1 MLTETYAEVSKISI
15 FSTVASNM
23 NKTKI
28 AEELMDLVPDFAK
41 ALDKVKSKGVYVIH
55 LLIQRD
61 YDLALSRAA
70 PKRALLKIT
79 AMAAFRQAGAKRTF
93 NRTTSN
99 LTEEH
104 FA

>member
-41 ALDKVKSKGVYVIH
+41 ALDKVKTLDFG
-55 LLIQRD
+55 
-61 YDLALSRAA
+61 
-70 PKRALLKIT
+70 
-79 AMAAFRQAGAKRTF
+79 
-93 NRTTSN
+93 SN
-99 LTEEH
+99 LI
-104 FA
+104 AMSI

>member
-41 ALDKVKSKGVYVIH
+41 ALDKVKTLDFG
-55 LLIQRD
+55 
-61 YDLALSRAA
+61 
-70 PKRALLKIT
+70 
-79 AMAAFRQAGAKRTF
+79 
-93 NRTTSN
+93 SN
-99 LTEEH
+99 LIAMTI
-104 FA
+104 

>member
-41 ALDKVKSKGVYVIH
+41 ALDKVKTLDFGSNVITMSIWFRNDSNAKVFMAH
-55 LLIQRD
+55 MVLFS
-61 YDLALSRAA
+61 YLARLR
-70 PKRALLKIT
+70 L
-79 AMAAFRQAGAKRTF
+79 G
-93 NRTTSN
+93 
-99 LTEEH
+99 TESSSS
-104 FA
+104 

>member
-41 ALDKVKSKGVYVIH
+41 ALDKVNLG
-55 LLIQRD
+55 
-61 YDLALSRAA
+61 SRVDILQLWTIFYG
-70 PKRALLKIT
+70 P
-79 AMAAFRQAGAKRTF
+79 
-93 NRTTSN
+93 
-99 LTEEH
+99 
-104 FA
+104 

>member
-41 ALDKVKSKGVYVIH
+41 ALDKVNFG
-55 LLIQRD
+55 
-61 YDLALSRAA
+61 
-70 PKRALLKIT
+70 
-79 AMAAFRQAGAKRTF
+79 
-93 NRTTSN
+93 SN
-99 LTEEH
+99 LKPYP
-104 FA
+104 

>member
-41 ALDKVKSKGVYVIH
+41 ALDKVN
-55 LLIQRD
+55 
-61 YDLALSRAA
+61 ALDFS
-70 PKRALLKIT
+70 
-79 AMAAFRQAGAKRTF
+79 
-93 NRTTSN
+93 SN
-99 LTEEH
+99 LNHVITESI
-104 FA
+104 

>member
-41 ALDKVKSKGVYVIH
+41 ALDKVNLGSNYGPYFMDHSLQTIVYGPYYMISLYYPV
-55 LLIQRD
+55 
-61 YDLALSRAA
+61 
-70 PKRALLKIT
+70 KIIT
-79 AMAAFRQAGAKRTF
+79 TF
-93 NRTTSN
+93 G
-99 LTEEH
+99 L
-104 FA
+104 

>member
-41 ALDKVKSKGVYVIH
+41 ALDKVKSKEVYVNY
-55 LLIQRD
+55 L
-61 YDLALSRAA
+61 
-70 PKRALLKIT
+70 
-79 AMAAFRQAGAKRTF
+79 
-93 NRTTSN
+93 
-99 LTEEH
+99 
-104 FA
+104 

>member
-41 ALDKVKSKGVYVIH
+41 ALDKVNLGPNYGPYFMDHSLWSI
-55 LLIQRD
+55 L
-61 YDLALSRAA
+61 YDQFVL
-70 PKRALLKIT
+70 PGK
-79 AMAAFRQAGAKRTF
+79 
-93 NRTTSN
+93 NN
-99 LTEEH
+99 
-104 FA
+104 